1 MMTKDFDVTKN
12 RIKFSLLWDKL
23 NDPEFTTIRS
33 WNTYKEDYYRS
44 RIGQEFQVWKVRNV
58 YSFKLEYVICHAF
71 LLDVKHMKSKDIV
84 EATLRKDVSLNG
96 QPNADWIIKIMKNDD
111 VLLLTFSKERKG
123 QQRLNIGEALR

>member
-1 MMTKDFDVTKN
+1 MN
-12 RIKFSLLWDKL
+12 RIKFTHVWDKL
-23 NDPEFTTIRS
+23 SDPVFTTIRS
-33 WNTYKEDYYRS
+33 WNKEKEEYYRS
-44 RIGQEFQVWKVRNV
+44 HISEEFQVWKVRNV
-58 YSFKLEYVICHAF
+58 YAFKLEYVICHAF

-123 QQRLNIGEALR
+123 QQRLNIGEVIK

>member
-1 MMTKDFDVTKN
+1 MN
-12 RIKFSLLWDKL
+12 RIKFTHVWDKL
-23 NDPEFTTIRS
+23 SDPVFTTIRT
-33 WNTYKEDYYRS
+33 WNKEKEEYYRS
-44 RIGQEFQVWKVRNV
+44 HISEEFQVWKAKNV
-58 YSFKLEYVICHAF
+58 YSFRLEYVICHAF

-123 QQRLNIGEALR
+123 QQRLKIEEVIK

>member
-1 MMTKDFDVTKN
+1 MN
-12 RIKFSLLWDKL
+12 RIKFTHVWDKL
-23 NDPEFTTIRS
+23 SDPVFTTIRT
-33 WNTYKEDYYRS
+33 WNKEKEEYYRS
-44 RIGQEFQVWKVRNV
+44 HISEEFQVWKAKNV
-58 YSFKLEYVICHAF
+58 YSFRLEYVICHAF

-96 QPNADWIIKIMKNDD
+96 QPNAEWIIKIMKNDD

>member
-1 MMTKDFDVTKN
+1 MN
-12 RIKFSLLWDKL
+12 RIKFTHVWDKL
-23 NDPEFTTIRS
+23 SDPVFTTIRS
-33 WNTYKEDYYRS
+33 WNKEKEEYYRS
-44 RIGQEFQVWKVRNV
+44 HISEEFQVWKVRNV

-96 QPNADWIIKIMKNDD
+96 QPNADWIINIMKNDD

-123 QQRLNIGEALR
+123 QQRLKIEEALR